1 MTLFLPVRIGMPLHR
16 QSSRVE
22 FEHKKLGTT
31 GEHKNKCG
39 IPGNFSTSKRVGK
52 HSPRCSFCCRLFGT
66 GFIQSL
72 LALEVGTQCVLFVD
86 ASLSVERIVR
96 VSLKKLSFVCRGW
109 YLVQDENPYRS
120 HPTALFQRNNLARN
134 VSLDLSED

>member
-1 MTLFLPVRIGMPLHR
+1 ML
-16 QSSRVE
+16 S
-22 FEHKKLGTT
+22 
-31 GEHKNKCG
+31 
-39 IPGNFSTSKRVGK
+39 
-52 HSPRCSFCCRLFGT
+52 FGT

-120 HPTALFQRNNLARN
+120 NPTALFQRNNLARN
-134 VSLDLSED
+134 VLSLDLGEDQNQVAAFSEVGTLSKWRAEEE